1 MRSAAA
7 LSTHPIASHATG
19 DVIADILDLGDGL
32 PDLAIVFAT
41 SAFSGAAEDILRT
54 VKTILQPTRL
64 LFVASSGV
72 LGAGSEV
79 SSGAALSLWTFWSE
93 SVEEVVTFVRLD
105 EGVDALDYFS
115 TRLLANAATLIVLG
129 DPSLPMVTQ
138 TVDSLCELSIT
149 KNISGGLLTGSS
161 GAPLLR
167 DGNSEIYGCVAIA
180 LDTSDAQATLAHRS
194 SSISRTMTVTRS
206 VGSMVCEV
214 DGAVALDVAY
224 DALSQVPSEERSRT
238 ATRLALAV
246 HDSDSATVID
256 VHEVLGAD
264 RESGALAI
272 AAVLPA
278 GTVVSFH
285 RIEGSDSFA
294 GLDAA
299 LGGPTAAGALLF
311 TCLTIDPEA
320 DREGVSDLGPLTES
334 LGTAAY
340 AGVHVATAIGPGSSG
355 PGLSAAPLSAV
366 IFGRRHH

>member
-1 MRSAAA
+1 MRCAAA

-19 DVIADILDLGDGL
+19 NVIADILELGDEL
-32 PDLAIVFAT
+32 PDVAIVFAT

-54 VKTILQPTRL
+54 VKTILQPTKI

-79 SSGAALSLWTFWSE
+79 SSGAAISLWTFWSE
-93 SVEEVVTFVRLD
+93 SVEESITLVRLD
-105 EGVDALDYFS
+105 EGVDGLDYFT
-115 TRLLANAATLIVLG
+115 TRLLANAETLLLLG

-138 TVDSLCELSIT
+138 TIDSLCELSRS
-149 KNISGGLLTGSS
+149 KNISGGLLTGSN

-167 DGNSEIYGCVAIA
+167 DGDSEIYGCVAIA
-180 LDTSDAQATLAHRS
+180 FDTSEAKATLAHRS
-194 SSISRTMTVTRS
+194 SSISGIMTVSRS
-206 VGSMVCEV
+206 VGSMVCEL
-214 DGAVALDVAY
+214 DGALALDAAY
-224 DALSQVPSEERSRT
+224 GVLARVPLEERSR
-238 ATRLALAV
+238 AARRLALAV
-246 HDSDSATVID
+246 LDADSMTVID

-264 RESGALAI
+264 RESGALAV

-285 RIEGSDSFA
+285 RNEDSDSFA
-294 GLDAA
+294 GLDDA
-299 LGGPTAAGALLF
+299 LGGPAAAGALVF
-311 TCLTIDPEA
+311 TCTTIDPEA
-320 DREGVSDLGPLTES
+320 DHEGVSDLGPLTES

-340 AGVHVATAIGPGSSG
+340 AGAHVATTIGPGSNG